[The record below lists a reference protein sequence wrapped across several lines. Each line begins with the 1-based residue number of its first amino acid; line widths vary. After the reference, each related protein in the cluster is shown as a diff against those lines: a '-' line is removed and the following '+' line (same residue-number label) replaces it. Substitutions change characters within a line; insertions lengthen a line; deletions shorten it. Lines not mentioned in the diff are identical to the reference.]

1 MKKTVRIIV
10 CISLLLVLLICS
22 LFGCGNKDDVDREVI
37 AQVSLL
43 QGLLDGD
50 YYGSV
55 TIGELKTFGDIG
67 IGTFDKLNGEL
78 IMIDGVVYR
87 AKAEG
92 NGLVEVPKDDETI
105 PFSNVTFFDVD
116 YSEPV
121 VNVESFN
128 SLVDILNAEVQRQGV
143 NNFYFVRIDG
153 VFNSI
158 NARSEYPQ
166 EEPYKKLVD
175 VLAVDQ
181 VSYSFDNIEGTIVA
195 LYCPEYMKE
204 LNNFG
209 WHMHFVSKD
218 KTVGG
223 HLFDVNIKSATIGYD
238 YTTNFAMKLPNN
250 NKFKSIDFSKDRQ
263 EEVESAET
271 NK

>member
-1 MKKTVRIIV
+1 MKKSIKLII
-10 CISLLLVLLICS
+10 CISLLLVLLVGS
-22 LFGCGNKDDVDREVI
+22 LFGCGNKENIDREVI
-37 AQVSLL
+37 TQVSLL

-55 TIGELKTFGDIG
+55 TIGDLKKFGDIG

-78 IMIDGVVYR
+78 IMVDGVVYR

-92 NGLVEVPKDDETI
+92 NGLVEVPKDSETI

-116 YSEPV
+116 YSEEV
-121 VNVESFN
+121 KNVGSFN
-128 SLVDILNAEVQRQGV
+128 NLVDILNAEMQKQGV
-143 NNFYFVRIDG
+143 NRFYFVRIDG
-153 VFNSI
+153 VFNTV

-166 EEPYKKLVD
+166 EEPYKTLVE

-181 VSYSFDNIEGTIVA
+181 VSYTFNNIEGTIVA

-238 YTTNFAMKLPNN
+238 YTDNFAMKLPTND
-250 NKFKSIDFSKDRQ
+250 KFKSIDFSKDRQ